1 MADADDVDMRNEG
14 YVDDSGDE
22 QDVFPVDNDDLD
34 NDIDIMAA
42 EDIDTQRHAMPNTE
56 RVTSPY
62 MTKYE
67 KARIIGT
74 RALQISMN
82 APVTVELGGLT
93 DPILIAEKEL
103 YELQLPFII
112 RRYLPNGAF
121 EDWPLAELIIE
132 RT

>member
-1 MADADDVDMRNEG
+1 MRNEG